1 MGTRTHVNG
10 QTDTRTRSGASIQ
23 MAAAM
28 KRIMTGT
35 GLFMFLK
42 RKVSS
47 VRCDQIWQN
56 FATWA
61 QR

>member
-10 QTDTRTRSGASIQ
+10 QTATRTRSGASIQ
-23 MAAAM
+23 MAAM